1 VSVLP
6 HLRCQHSVLS
16 STKRNFVRADVPAFT
31 LAFIRVLTIAT
42 CHGSCAR
49 FALALVF
56 CPKSRDHR
64 LRLRDSKHQLMSRL
78 STGWL
83 PPRREC
89 GNQHQQELTKYVS
102 HSDHPVLRV
111 SNIVRCPGQPGG
123 HSFVRGDRQHK
134 KAPRNRRSCHQKCKS
149 PGLRQLQSLFRLTRT
164 CIRGRHLQHVQVRLA
179 SNI

>member
-1 VSVLP
+1 MSVLP

-64 LRLRDSKHQLMSRL
+64 LRLRDSKHQLMSPFAINGEAAAAQRVRQPTPTGTHKVRISLRPPGTAGIKQLDAPVNLAGTRL
-78 STGWL
+78 FEGTGSTKR
-83 PPRREC
+83 PPA
-89 GNQHQQELTKYVS
+89 
-102 HSDHPVLRV
+102 
-111 SNIVRCPGQPGG
+111 IGG
-123 HSFVRGDRQHK
+123 R
-134 KAPRNRRSCHQKCKS
+134 AIKS
-149 PGLRQLQSLFRLTRT
+149 ARALGF
-164 CIRGRHLQHVQVRLA
+164 A
-179 SNI
+179 SYSPYFG